1 MATGS
6 DQTLTMHTVLLL
18 GASSQIGIFA
28 IPQLLLAGFR
38 VLAVSRKGKPE
49 GFPDFEQVDWL
60 NETEALQATESCQYL
75 LSAGPLELAI
85 KFLTTHT
92 RHPGHHTRH
101 PGLDPGPILKPRIS
115 KDQNGFRV
123 KPGKTNPLA
132 SPDTTPVP
140 PGTEPVTPGTAP
152 VTLSTTPVT
161 PSTTPVTPSTEPV
174 TPGLTRGPFQT
185 AIIFSS
191 SSVKTKQM
199 SGNPA
204 ERSQIQDMLALESDL
219 QSFAKSSGLNLV
231 IFRPTLIYGCGL
243 DTNISRLASW
253 IDRYGFMP
261 VNGKAAGLRQPVHAN
276 DLASVAI
283 TAMLS
288 EETLPNVMFLTGGD
302 TVSYS
307 DMVKRIFMAMEK
319 PAKLI
324 RLPEWLFVLL
334 ARIASVSKV
343 GKGINA
349 EMVKRQK
356 FDLVFDDQQAREL
369 LNYNPR
375 PFAPTRE
382 DFTLPNLK

>member
-1 MATGS
+1 MPA
-6 DQTLTMHTVLLL
+6 VLLL

-38 VLAVSRKGKPE
+38 VLAVSRKGRPE
-49 GFPDFEQVDWL
+49 GFPDFEPVDWL
-60 NETEALQATESCQYL
+60 NETEALQAAESCQYL
-75 LSAGPLELAI
+75 LSAGPLDLAK

-92 RHPGHHTRH
+92 RHPG
-101 PGLDPGPILKPRIS
+101 PDPGPILKPRIS

-123 KPGKTNPLA
+123 KPGKTKPFD

-140 PGTEPVTPGTAP
+140 PGTA
-152 VTLSTTPVT
+152 PVT
-161 PSTTPVTPSTEPV
+161 PSTEPVTPSTEPV

-191 SSVKTKQM
+191 SSVKTKQE
-199 SGNPA
+199 SDNPA
-204 ERSQIQDMLALESDL
+204 ERSQIQDMLALESDI

-243 DTNISRLASW
+243 DTNITRLANW

-261 VNGKAAGLRQPVHAN
+261 VNGRADGLRQPVHAN

-288 EETLPNVMFLTGGD
+288 KETLPNVMFLTGGD

-307 DMVKRIFMAMEK
+307 DMVKRIFTAMEK

-334 ARIASVSKV
+334 ARIAGVSKV
-343 GKGINA
+343 GKGINT

-382 DFTLPNLK
+382 DFTLPNFK